1 MRKKRVSCFS
11 YVSHDEFLARNS
23 SGDNTSFLNT
33 SILMLLIRIR
43 FEYNF
48 KLVSNRTQ
56 LRSTSWTEEGVTTS
70 LCWSHLSTSSSV
82 KLGSR
87 FVKKSK
93 PQRRSSGG
101 KFCGSLRKVLIK
113 SPCQLNSRD
122 TTRKFLKD
130 QITSPLVRAL
140 FRISTQVWVKRIVL
154 FDGKKWL
161 I

>member
-11 YVSHDEFLARNS
+11 YWSRYEFLAKNS

-56 LRSTSWTEEGVTTS
+56 LRSTSWTEEWVTTS

-93 PQRRSSGG
+93 PQRRSSWG
-101 KFCGSLRKVLIK
+101 KFFIRTHAGHFLYLVLVGF
-113 SPCQLNSRD
+113 SRVGD
-122 TTRKFLKD
+122 ARYCFDRHARRLLSTSSWTKAIGRCTIREGFYTR
-130 QITSPLVRAL
+130 
-140 FRISTQVWVKRIVL
+140 
-154 FDGKKWL
+154 
-161 I
+161 